1 MKVLNIKSHP
11 FNPATDIYIGR
22 KNASYS
28 MPQSKWHNPYK
39 VGNGWGLHTREEAIR
54 LYKEYLLASPDL
66 MASLPELKG
75 KNLVCYCDPLPCHGH
90 ILRELVEALPG
101 STAGINAH

>member
-1 MKVLNIKSHP
+1 MKVLNIKNHT
-11 FNPATDIYIGR
+11 FNPATDVYIGR
-22 KNASYS
+22 ENARYG
-28 MPQSKWHNPYK
+28 MPCSKWHNRYK
-39 VGNGWGLHTREEAIR
+39 VGNGRGLHTREEALR

-66 MASLPELKG
+66 MASLPELIG

-101 STAGINAH
+101 SATCINAH